1 MNKLLAVKVK
11 RSYDDPCGV
20 ARALD
25 AVGERWALLVVRE
38 LLHGPKRFSAL
49 SGALP
54 GMSQNVLSQRLR
66 ELEDAGLVARRTFG
80 PPASTRG
87 YELTER
93 GYDLEP
99 VLLALGRWGS
109 RIPAESAAELSV
121 DALILAL
128 QTTFDPAAA
137 AGRQA
142 RVELRLGDDRF
153 LAEIA
158 AGEFTVARGPA
169 GPVDAT
175 LVTDPGM
182 LRAVVFGGLDLA
194 AAEQA
199 AGPAPGEGERGG
211 QPDPGGRGDRLR
223 VEGDRQVAEWFARC
237 FPRPAPVVESAA
249 AV

>member
-1 MNKLLAVKVK
+1 MKVK

-25 AVGERWALLVVRE
+25 VVGERWALLVVRE

-49 SGALP
+49 SAALP

-66 ELEDAGLVARRTFG
+66 ELEDSGVMVRRSFG
-80 PPASTRG
+80 PPVSARG

-93 GYDLEP
+93 GYALEP

-128 QTTFDPAAA
+128 QTTFDPAPA

-142 RVELRLGDDRF
+142 RVDLRIGDDHF
-153 LAEIA
+153 QAA
-158 AGEFTVARGPA
+158 VSAGEFTVTRGTSAPA
-169 GPVDAT
+169 DAT
-175 LVTDPGM
+175 LVTEAGP
-182 LRAVVFGGLDLA
+182 LRAVVFGGMDLA
-194 AAEQA
+194 DAER
-199 AGPAPGEGERGG
+199 AG
-211 QPDPGGRGDRLR
+211 RLA
-223 VEGDRQVAEWFARC
+223 VEGDRQAAEWFTRC
-237 FPRPAPVVESAA
+237 FPRPAPVPA
-249 AV
+249 